1 MIPVREVAGQKVAV
15 LGMGR
20 SGRATARALVA
31 GEAEVICWDDEPE
44 ARVSAGGQGFR
55 VDSLAGDEMWTD
67 IECLVVS
74 PGVPHLYPEPHPLVK
89 MAWRHGVPVD
99 NDVGLFFRNWNS
111 AGIDDAGIDD
121 AEFGDSEFGD
131 FGEYGVVPYFVCVTG
146 SNGKSTTAALI
157 GHLLDSAG
165 QKVQVGGN
173 IGRPV
178 LDLEPVSDGEFVIL
192 ELSSYQIELA
202 QTLTPDIAVFVNFSP
217 DHLDRHGGVG
227 GYFAAKRR
235 LFSEG
240 APERQVIGVDEME
253 GEYLAARADDDLLE
267 VDSLVR
273 ISARRS
279 IEGDDWSVSVK
290 NGFLVERR
298 RGRQVASVD
307 LRDIRNLRGTHNWQ
321 NACAAF
327 AVCRSSG
334 LAPRLLPRG
343 LASFPGLP
351 HRCQVVGEH
360 GGVSFVNDSKAT
372 NADAAA
378 RALSMYRNIRWIAG
392 GRAKEGG
399 IASISGGLDNVRK
412 VYLVGEAAELF
423 RRQLGG
429 RNLVISGTI
438 DEAVKSAAAEAEPG
452 DVVLLSPA
460 AASFD
465 QFTDFEARGD
475 AFVEAVKNVM
485 QGDPA
490 KHP

>member
-1 MIPVREVAGQKVAV
+1 MIPVREFAGQRVAV

-20 SGRATARALVA
+20 SGLAAARALDS
-31 GEAEVICWDDEPE
+31 GGAEVICWDDGSE
-44 ARVSAGGQGFR
+44 ARAAAEGKGFR
-55 VDSLAGDEMWTD
+55 VESLAGDEIWTG
-67 IECLVVS
+67 IACLVVS
-74 PGVPHLYPEPHPLVK
+74 PGVPHFYPEPHPLVK
-89 MAWRHGVPVD
+89 TAWWHGVPVD
-99 NDVGLFFRNWNS
+99 NDIGLFFRNWNS
-111 AGIDDAGIDD
+111 ADCDD
-121 AEFGDSEFGD
+121 AEFED
-131 FGEYGVVPYFVCVTG
+131 FEEYDIVPNFVCVTG
-146 SNGKSTTAALI
+146 SNGKSTTTALI

-165 QKVQVGGN
+165 RRVQVGGN

-192 ELSSYQIELA
+192 ELSSYQIEIA
-202 QTLTPDIAVFVNFSP
+202 RTLTPDIAVFLNFSP

-253 GEYLAARADDDLLE
+253 GEFLAARAGDDLLE
-267 VDSLVR
+267 VDSLIR
-273 ISARRS
+273 ISARRP

-334 LAPRLLPRG
+334 LAPMLLPRG

-360 GGVSFVNDSKAT
+360 GGVSYVNDSKAT

-378 RALSMYRNIRWIAG
+378 RALSVYRNIRWIAG

-399 IASISGGLDNVRK
+399 IASISGDLDNVRK
-412 VYLVGEAAELF
+412 VYLVGEAADLF

-429 RNLVISGTI
+429 RNLVMSGTI
-438 DEAVKSAAAEAEPG
+438 AEAVNSAAAEAEPG

-465 QFTDFEARGD
+465 QFADFEARGD
-475 AFVEAVKNVM
+475 AFVEAVRSVM

-490 KHP
+490 KLP

>member
-1 MIPVREVAGQKVAV
+1 MIPVREFAGQRVAV

-20 SGRATARALVA
+20 AGQAAARALNSGGA
-31 GEAEVICWDDEPE
+31 EAICWDDEPE
-44 ARVSAGGQGFR
+44 VRAAAEGQGFR
-55 VDSLAGDEMWTD
+55 VESLAGDEIWAGIACM
-67 IECLVVS
+67 VVS
-74 PGVPHLYPEPHPLVK
+74 PGIPHLYPEPHPLVRT
-89 MAWRHGVPVD
+89 AWRHGVPVD
-99 NDVGLFFRNWNS
+99 NDIGLFFRNWV
-111 AGIDDAGIDD
+111 AADRDELD
-121 AEFGDSEFGD
+121 
-131 FGEYGVVPYFVCVTG
+131 VVPRVVCVTG
-146 SNGKSTTAALI
+146 SNGKSTTTALI

-165 QKVQVGGN
+165 RRVQTGGN
-173 IGRPV
+173 IGRAV
-178 LDLEPVSDGEFVIL
+178 LDLEPVSDGEIVVL

-202 QTLTPDIAVFVNFSP
+202 RTLEPDVAVFLNFSP

-240 APERQVIGVDEME
+240 DAERQVIGVDELE
-253 GEYLAARADDDLLE
+253 GESLAARAHDGLSDA
-267 VDSLVR
+267 DSLIRV
-273 ISARRS
+273 STRRS
-279 IEGDDWSVSVK
+279 IGGDGWSVSVSK
-290 NGFLVERR
+290 GFLVEHR

-307 LRDIRNLRGTHNWQ
+307 LRGIRKLRGTHNWQ

-327 AVCRSSG
+327 AVCRSFG
-334 LAPRLLPRG
+334 LSPRALRRG
-343 LASFPGLP
+343 LDSFPGLP

-378 RALSMYRNIRWIAG
+378 RALSVYRNIRWIAG

-412 VYLVGEAAELF
+412 VYLVGESADLF

-429 RNLVISGTI
+429 GNLVISGTI
-438 DEAVKSAAAEAEPG
+438 AEAVKSAAADAEPG

-465 QFTDFEARGD
+465 QFADFEARGD
-475 AFVEAVKNVM
+475 AFVEAVRSVM
-485 QGDPA
+485 QGDHAELP
-490 KHP
+490 